1 MQIIAYSCSCKNLTK
16 KFYRLGKDAPA
27 YVLCDRCGLQMKKL
41 LSPPSSTSKVTVD
54 NGFQAR
60 AVEVNPDI
68 VQINKE
74 RSEKNYRKD

>member
-1 MQIIAYSCSCKNLTK
+1 MPIIVFACGKHSSKR
-16 KFYRLGKDAPA
+16 FYRSAQLVPA
-27 YVLCDRCGLQMKKL
+27 YITCAECGEEMKKQ
-41 LSPPSSTSKVTVD
+41 LSAPSSESKVIVD

-74 RSEKNYRKD
+74 RSDKDYRTD